1 MKKSSQDS
9 VYVALRSM
17 LQARVLSPQTRHRI
31 KKALDR
37 INREAAEQT
46 LRQVVFNDS
55 GSAAGD

>member
-9 VYVALRSM
+9 VYVALQSM

-37 INREAAEQT
+37 ANREAAKET
-46 LRQVVFNDS
+46 LRQVVFDNS
-55 GSAAGD
+55 GSAGAD